1 MDATDRQL
9 ITDLADRVRA
19 TATGERD
26 PEAAALIDRSF
37 GDPRS
42 AVYVLTQAVLVQEQ
56 ALATAQARIA
66 ELEAHQPA
74 PAAERGGFMSSLFG
88 RRTEQP
94 NPQQPWGTQQQ
105 PQQAWENHPGAAAA
119 PQPAAPAGGGGG
131 SFMKTAAGVAAG
143 VAGGALLASG
153 VSSMLSEPPTTHDSA
168 AAPAGP
174 EAAEDDDWGW

>member
-19 TATGERD
+19 ASTGERD

-56 ALATAQARIA
+56 ALAAAQARVA
-66 ELEAHQPA
+66 ELEAQQA
-74 PAAERGGFMSSLFG
+74 PTGGERGGFMSGLFG

-94 NPQQPWGTQQQ
+94 APPQPWGAQQ
-105 PQQAWENHPGAAAA
+105 PAPQAWANHPGAAAA
-119 PQPAAPAGGGGG
+119 PQPAAPAGGGG
-131 SFMKTAAGVAAG
+131 SFMRTAAGVAAG
-143 VAGGALLASG
+143 VAGGALLATG
-153 VSSMLSEPPTTHDSA
+153 VSSMLSEPPTTHDQS
-168 AAPAGP
+168 AAPAESG
-174 EAAEDDDWGW
+174 ATEDDDWGW

>member
-19 TATGERD
+19 AATGERD

-105 PQQAWENHPGAAAA
+105 PQQAWANHPGAAAA
-119 PQPAAPAGGGGG
+119 PQPAAPAGGGG

-153 VSSMLSEPPTTHDSA
+153 VSSMLSEPPTTHDNA